1 MKTLFEKILD
11 GEIPSKIVYRD
22 DLCAAIN
29 DINPQAP
36 VHVLLFP
43 VKPIPRIAEAED
55 SDAEILA
62 HLMRTAPKVAKLCG
76 VENGFRIVINN
87 GRDAGETVPHLHVHI
102 LGGRQMAW
110 PPG

>member
-43 VKPIPRIAEAED
+43 VKPIPRIAEAEE
-55 SDAEILA
+55 SDAAILA
-62 HLMRTAPKVAKLCG
+62 HLMAAAPKVAKLCG
-76 VENGFRIVINN
+76 IENGFRIVINN

-102 LGGRQMAW
+102 LDGRQMAW